1 MIGYEKIRKNKS
13 LQKSP
18 KTVVLSTRI
27 EELQMAA
34 LEMIAKK
41 NYNVSASQ
49 LIKVLVEEFLASAFE
64 NMETIHID
72 GAIEVL
78 SKYEDWENMDRY
90 DDSDRTPMG
99 IRGRLEALYKSE
111 LFNENKEIEL
121 GYIFKDSLKFEK
133 DEKMLSIINDYDEM
147 IFPKNFIEDFKL
159 N

>member
-1 MIGYEKIRKNKS
+1 MIRYEKIRKNKS
-13 LQKSP
+13 LKKSP

-49 LIKVLVEEFLASAFE
+49 LIKVLVEEFLASAIE

-72 GAIEVL
+72 SAIEVL

-90 DDSDRTPMG
+90 DDSNRTPMG
-99 IRGRLEALYKSE
+99 IHSRLEALYKSE
-111 LFNENKEIEL
+111 RFNENKEIEL
-121 GYIFKDSLKFEK
+121 GYIFKDSLRFKK
-133 DEKMLSIINDYDEM
+133 DEEMLSIINDYDEM
-147 IFPKNFIEDFKL
+147 ILPKDFRQGFKL